1 MSLTKIFT
9 FICLCTLGGISCKEE
24 KDTAMPHKYNFY
36 VGTYTQK
43 EGHVDGKGKGIYDV
57 TLDIDSAKI
66 TINKIITDLVNPSF
80 LVAVDSHN
88 ILTVNELSPN
98 PQNFPGRISR
108 LEITADGQYRK
119 AQEAGTYGNAPCHI
133 SYCPSTQMYASANY
147 LGGQLIYGSVN
158 EKGEL
163 RSDLTEIVFTGKSIH
178 PRQEASHLHMTH
190 FTQDGSRLLVSDL
203 GADKIYV
210 MEVDTQTK
218 KIAPKPLSIFSCTPG
233 SGPRHFCMDKDE
245 KMLYVLNE
253 LTNTIVSC
261 TFEKSTGMITKK
273 AEISTLSSQAA
284 TTKLAAHIVLSPDS
298 KYLVSSNRGENN
310 LAVFTLNQSI
320 PEKPVYVSTDGKT
333 PRHFTFT
340 RDGKY
345 LIAGN
350 QDSDNLTIYEWA
362 TGGKLHKKFNVELPT
377 PVCIVEK

>member
-1 MSLTKIFT
+1 MRLSKIT
-9 FICLCTLGGISCKEE
+9 SFICLCLIWGISCKEE
-24 KDTAMPHKYNFY
+24 TKTTLPNKYSLY

-57 TLDIDSAKI
+57 TVDIDAAKI
-66 TINKIITDLVNPSF
+66 TINNIITDLVNPSF

-108 LEITADGQYRK
+108 LEISQDGQYRK

-133 SYCPSTQMYASANY
+133 SYCPSTQMYATANY
-147 LGGQLIYGSVN
+147 LGGQLIYGSLS

-163 RSDLTEIVFTGKSIH
+163 NSDLTEIVFTGKSIH
-178 PRQEASHLHMTH
+178 ARQEAPHLHMTH
-190 FTQDGSRLLVSDL
+190 FTQDGTRLLVSDL

-210 MEVDTQTK
+210 MEVDTLTK
-218 KIAPKPLSIFSCTPG
+218 KIAPRPLFIFTSTPG
-233 SGPRHFCMDKDE
+233 GGPRHFCMDKDE
-245 KMLYVLNE
+245 KMLYVLQE
-253 LTNTIVSC
+253 LSNSIVSC
-261 TFEKSTGMITKK
+261 TFEKSTGIISKK
-273 AEISTLSSQAA
+273 AEISTLSTQPADS
-284 TTKLAAHIVLSPDS
+284 KLAAHIALSPDG
-298 KYLVSSNRGENN
+298 KYLVCSNRGENN

-320 PEKPVYVSTDGKT
+320 PEKPVHFSTEGKT

-350 QDSDNLTIYEWA
+350 QDSGNLVVFEWVS
-362 TGGKLHKKFNVELPT
+362 GGKLQKKFSAELPT